1 MKVRKKSGICPQFC
15 GATRAQYRRNPNSP
29 SEVVMLRDRFAS
41 LVMLILL
48 ASPVLDA
55 CGDKFLL
62 VGRGLAFGRA
72 YASVYPGSI
81 VIYSEPATARDRKKL
96 HDNIRKAGHRV
107 TLVTSVAELS
117 ARLQQT
123 DIVIA
128 DMTSRSALDAQVAA
142 MTIRPSLLFLVSE
155 GGQIGDDIP
164 ADTGVVKNGE
174 KPGRFLAV
182 IEDIMKTRQQA
193 GVRVRRS

>member
-1 MKVRKKSGICPQFC
+1 MP
-15 GATRAQYRRNPNSP
+15 
-29 SEVVMLRDRFAS
+29 RDRFAS
-41 LVMLILL
+41 VVILILL
-48 ASPVLDA
+48 ATPALDA

-81 VIYSEPATARDRKKL
+81 LIYSEPATARERKKL
-96 HDNIRKAGHRV
+96 HDNIRKAGHHV
-107 TLVTSVAELS
+107 SLVTSADELS

-128 DMTSRSALDAQVAA
+128 DMASRSAIDAQVAA
-142 MTIRPSLLFLVSE
+142 MTIRPSLLYLVAESA
-155 GGQIGDDIP
+155 QVRDNVPPQTD
-164 ADTGVVKNGE
+164 VVKNGE

-193 GVRVRRS
+193 GVRVKRS

>member
-1 MKVRKKSGICPQFC
+1 MP
-15 GATRAQYRRNPNSP
+15 
-29 SEVVMLRDRFAS
+29 RDRLAS
-41 LVMLILL
+41 LVILILL
-48 ASPVLDA
+48 AAPVLDA

-81 VIYSEPATARDRKKL
+81 VIYSEPATARERKKL

-107 TLVTSVAELS
+107 TLVTSAADLS

-128 DMTSRSALDAQVAA
+128 DMAARSAIDAQVAA
-142 MTIRPSLLFLVSE
+142 MTIRPSLLYLVADS
-155 GGQIGDDIP
+155 GQVRDVP
-164 ADTGVVKNGE
+164 PNTGVVKNGE

>member
-1 MKVRKKSGICPQFC
+1 M
-15 GATRAQYRRNPNSP
+15 
-29 SEVVMLRDRFAS
+29 RDRFAS
-41 LVMLILL
+41 ILILVLL
-48 ASPVLDA
+48 AAPVLDA

-81 VIYSEPATARDRKKL
+81 VIYSDPATARERKKL

-107 TLVTSVAELS
+107 TLITSAADLS

-128 DMTSRSALDAQVAA
+128 DMAARSAIDAQVAA
-142 MTIRPSLLFLVSE
+142 MTIRPSLLYLVADSR
-155 GGQIGDDIP
+155 QIRDSVP

>member
-1 MKVRKKSGICPQFC
+1 MP
-15 GATRAQYRRNPNSP
+15 
-29 SEVVMLRDRFAS
+29 RDRFAS
-41 LVMLILL
+41 LVILILL
-48 ASPVLDA
+48 AAPVLEA

-81 VIYSEPATARDRKKL
+81 VIYSEHASARERKKL

-107 TLVTSVAELS
+107 TLVTSADELS

-128 DMTSRSALDAQVAA
+128 DMTSRRALDAQVAA
-142 MTIRPSLLFLVSE
+142 MTIRPSLLYLVANS
-155 GGQIGDDIP
+155 GQTRDNVP
-164 ADTGVVKNGE
+164 ADAGVVKNGE